1 MGLTKMRQKDH
12 QKSSKTKSNSIT
24 NSFIILLFSIVS
36 LFIESIVIIFS
47 LFKKGIFKKEIL
59 TNKTNLGFDIIIKI
73 K

>member
-1 MGLTKMRQKDH
+1 MGLTKMRQKDN

-24 NSFIILLFSIVS
+24 NSFIILLFSIIS
-36 LFIESIVIIFS
+36 LFIESIVIILS

-59 TNKTNLGFDIIIKI
+59 TNKTNLGFDMIIKI